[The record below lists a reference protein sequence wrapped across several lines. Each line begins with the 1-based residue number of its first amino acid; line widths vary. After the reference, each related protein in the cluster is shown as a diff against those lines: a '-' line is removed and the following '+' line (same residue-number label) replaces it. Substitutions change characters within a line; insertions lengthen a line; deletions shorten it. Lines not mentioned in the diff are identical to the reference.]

1 MQVSAPT
8 DAPDDEL
15 STALEFLES
24 GLSPAK
30 VRVKGMALMQ
40 KPKLRLKLGIKLLD
54 IADNATT
61 ENLKAHY
68 RELARIVGVSEA
80 VRALVRDFEEV
91 NKVSWF
97 DVSSEDKSEWLDELD
112 ALCQGRQECLSCMGV
127 KL

>member
-1 MQVSAPT
+1 
-8 DAPDDEL
+8 
-15 STALEFLES
+15 
-24 GLSPAK
+24 
-30 VRVKGMALMQ
+30 MQ

-68 RELARIVGVSEA
+68 RELARIVGVSES

>member
-1 MQVSAPT
+1 M
-8 DAPDDEL
+8 
-15 STALEFLES
+15 
-24 GLSPAK
+24 
-30 VRVKGMALMQ
+30 
-40 KPKLRLKLGIKLLD
+40 
-54 IADNATT
+54 
-61 ENLKAHY
+61 
-68 RELARIVGVSEA
+68 GVSEA